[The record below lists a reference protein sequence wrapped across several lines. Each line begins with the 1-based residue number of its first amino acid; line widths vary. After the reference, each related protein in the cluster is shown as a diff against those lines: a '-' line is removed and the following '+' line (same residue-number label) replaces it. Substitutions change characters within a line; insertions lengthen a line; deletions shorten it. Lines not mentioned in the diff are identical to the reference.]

1 MLAAQDVL
9 QKCGLSG
16 TLLQVSY
23 LTEYQHHAV
32 IPLEPTR
39 NPESS
44 VTGSVCGA
52 CGRFILI

>member
-9 QKCGLSG
+9 QKRGLSG

-23 LTEYQHHAV
+23 LTEYYHHAL
-32 IPLEPTR
+32 ILFGPTK

-44 VTGSVCGA
+44 VTGSVFGA
-52 CGRFILI
+52 CDRFILI